1 MAFHGAAHFLRI
13 WQRALFS
20 NERVSDMTVDS
31 SDRRSVLF
39 RQDIECPVC
48 ETIAHSFRILPGNTF
63 GAPAGEFYHGA
74 AVCAGAILANTP
86 AALMIQR
93 LGARGIAS
101 GLRPISRNNSH
112 FYVNT
117 AMALGLEDS
126 LCSLSTKAG
135 AFIVG
140 GVLQSKR
147 CSSHPAEKRGC
158 VSSLQEFRR

>member
-1 MAFHGAAHFLRI
+1 
-13 WQRALFS
+13 
-20 NERVSDMTVDS
+20 MTVDS

-39 RQDIECPVC
+39 SQDIQCPVC

-74 AVCAGAILANTP
+74 AVCAGAILADTP
-86 AALMIQR
+86 AALTLQR
-93 LGARGIAS
+93 LGARAIVS
-101 GLRPISRNNSH
+101 GPRPIGRSNSH

-117 AMALGLEDS
+117 AMALGVEDS
-126 LCSLSTKAG
+126 SRSLSTKGG

-140 GVLQSKR
+140 GVPQSKR
-147 CSSHPAEKRGC
+147 CSSHPAEKRDC